1 MNLINELLQIAG
13 CELLDEEK
21 LNETKP
27 ARYLS
32 HLDKSKSFANL
43 TAERNNPL
51 YEPIDGDAPS
61 INSYKNKM
69 KQNQSAENNRRIT
82 ELKSDLRKLGL
93 SFIKTYGNWNE
104 NGKQTREQSFLIP
117 NITKEQALALGKK
130 YGQYSVIFK
139 DKEDDTAYMYITL
152 DNENFGKKDMAFD
165 MSQPAKFSQVKEP
178 SAEDKRK
185 TSPSIRDYTGS
196 TGLKKNGHGFQLKY
210 NEK

>member
-117 NITKEQALALGKK
+117 NITKEQALALGKNTVNIALYLK
-130 YGQYSVIFK
+130 TKRMIQHICTLLSITKNLAKKIWRLICPSPQNFRK
-139 DKEDDTAYMYITL
+139 LKNHRQKINAKLPQAYEIT
-152 DNENFGKKDMAFD
+152 
-165 MSQPAKFSQVKEP
+165 QVLL
-178 SAEDKRK
+178 
-185 TSPSIRDYTGS
+185 G
-196 TGLKKNGHGFQLKY
+196 
-210 NEK
+210 